1 MPRTTFEIG
10 LRDHLLAQAKLSAGE
25 WRLLKWLTEEPRNA
39 RQRSRRARQL
49 ARYEERVRDR
59 LNQPVGAIDWSKID
73 WQKIIDFIIKILPL
87 ILALL

>member
-1 MPRTTFEIG
+1 MGKATFEVA
-10 LRDHLLAQAKLSAGE
+10 LRDHLLSKAKLAAGE
-25 WRLLKWLTEEPRNA
+25 RRLLKWLAEEPKNA